1 MISPSAPS
9 GCGAGAR
16 PDPMES
22 RLKTLCKLLLLA
34 VLALAVVGAMKD
46 WYTLRTGRSES
57 GQRQITL
64 ELNDAKMKSDLAVV
78 KASSK
83 EAIDGALDDDPA
95 KSSGATGAKTTGTA
109 GAKKSNPKVQELE
122 AKRRELANQLEH
134 LKKVPGAKFDAALD
148 VIQQRIDEY
157 DRAIEK
163 EQAGH

>member
-1 MISPSAPS
+1 
-9 GCGAGAR
+9 
-16 PDPMES
+16 MES

-34 VLALAVVGAMKD
+34 VLALAVVGAVKD

-64 ELNDAKMKSDLAVV
+64 ELNDAKMRSDLAVV
-78 KASSK
+78 KASSR
-83 EAIDGALDDDPA
+83 EAIDGALQDDQVKPNGAADA
-95 KSSGATGAKTTGTA
+95 KSTSAA
-109 GAKKSNPKVQELE
+109 GAKKTSPRVQELE
-122 AKRRELANQLEH
+122 AKRRELASQLDH
-134 LKKVPGAKFDAALD
+134 LRKVPGAKFDAALA

>member
-1 MISPSAPS
+1 
-9 GCGAGAR
+9 
-16 PDPMES
+16 MES
-22 RLKTLCKLLLLA
+22 RVKTLCKLLLLA

-46 WYTLRTGRSES
+46 WYTVSTGKSES
-57 GQRQITL
+57 GRRQFTL
-64 ELNDAKMKSDLAVV
+64 ELNDAKLKSDLAVV

-83 EAIDGALDDDPA
+83 QAIDGALEDDPA
-95 KSSGATGAKTTGTA
+95 KSNGAIGAKSTGAA

-122 AKRRELANQLEH
+122 AKRRELASQLEH

-163 EQAGH
+163 ELSGH

>member
-1 MISPSAPS
+1 
-9 GCGAGAR
+9 
-16 PDPMES
+16 MES

-34 VLALAVVGAMKD
+34 VLALAVVGAVKD

-95 KSSGATGAKTTGTA
+95 KSGGATGAKTTGTA
-109 GAKKSNPKVQELE
+109 GSKKSNPKVQELE

-163 EQAGH
+163 EQPGH

>member
-1 MISPSAPS
+1 
-9 GCGAGAR
+9 
-16 PDPMES
+16 MES

-34 VLALAVVGAMKD
+34 VLALAVVGAVKD

-95 KSSGATGAKTTGTA
+95 KSSGAKSTGATGAGGAT
-109 GAKKSNPKVQELE
+109 GAKKSDAKVRELE
-122 AKRRELANQLEH
+122 TKRRELANQLEH

-163 EQAGH
+163 EQSGH

>member
-34 VLALAVVGAMKD
+34 VLALAVVGAVKD

-64 ELNDAKMKSDLAVV
+64 ELNDAKMKNDLAVV

-95 KSSGATGAKTTGTA
+95 KSNGATGAAGATGAKKSD
-109 GAKKSNPKVQELE
+109 AKVRELE
-122 AKRRELANQLEH
+122 TKRRELANQLEH

-163 EQAGH
+163 EQSGH

>member
-1 MISPSAPS
+1 
-9 GCGAGAR
+9 
-16 PDPMES
+16 MES

-95 KSSGATGAKTTGTA
+95 KSNGTIGPA
-109 GAKKSNPKVQELE
+109 GSKGAKKPDPKVQQLE
-122 AKRRELANQLEH
+122 SKRRELASQLEH

-163 EQAGH
+163 EQSGH